1 MLDTLDIQMY
11 IHCRQ
16 WAYEESGKRCE
27 ALGFYNYGRTP
38 MPTDDFEALFAG
50 IREFGW
56 NPKKR
61 ENNLRQHKI
70 DFEDAKG
77 IFDGYTFIR
86 RSDRHG
92 EVRYQI
98 FGYVQGREVAV
109 ACTFRGPVCRIIS
122 ARPARRDE
130 RRRFYNRLEG
140 QP

>member
-1 MLDTLDIQMY
+1 MTEDLQ
-11 IHCRQ
+11 R
-16 WAYEESGKRCE
+16 
-27 ALGFYNYGRTP
+27 
-38 MPTDDFEALFAG
+38 LFAG
-50 IREFGW
+50 VRDFGW

-61 ENNLRQHKI
+61 EYNLREHKI

-109 ACTFRGPVCRIIS
+109 ACAFRGPVCRIIS